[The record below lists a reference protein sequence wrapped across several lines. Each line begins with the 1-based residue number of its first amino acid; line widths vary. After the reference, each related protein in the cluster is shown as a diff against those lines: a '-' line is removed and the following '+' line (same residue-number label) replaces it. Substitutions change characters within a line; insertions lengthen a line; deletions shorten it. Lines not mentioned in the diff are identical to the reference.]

1 MIMVKDIQHMDE
13 NSLDL
18 DARYMSIKDKM
29 TRVEIHNQALAML
42 SESGL
47 EEKYIQKQVQFHKAA
62 VSALQDEIAIMKLSQ
77 INDFL
82 HLKDPEIIDIL
93 KMRYFNYLSW
103 DEIAQKYG
111 RTVRWAQM
119 LRNRGLHQIVEAKED
134 TSFS

>member
-1 MIMVKDIQHMDE
+1 MVKDIQHMDQD
-13 NSLDL
+13 SLEL

-42 SESGL
+42 HESGL
-47 EEKYIQKQVQFHKAA
+47 EDKYILKQVQFHEEA
-62 VSALQDEIAIMKLSQ
+62 VNCLKDEIAIMKLAQ

-82 HLKDPEIIDIL
+82 RLKDPDIIDIL

-119 LRNRGLHQIVEAKED
+119 LRNSGLHQIVKAKED

>member
-1 MIMVKDIQHMDE
+1 MIKDIQHMDE
-13 NSLDL
+13 RSLEL
-18 DARYMSIKDKM
+18 DSRYMSIKEKM

-42 SESGL
+42 RESGL
-47 EEKYIQKQVQFHKAA
+47 EKKYILNQVQIHEAA
-62 VSALQDEIAIMKLSQ
+62 VNALQDEIAVMKLAQ

-82 HLKDPEIIDIL
+82 RLKDPDIIDIL

-103 DEIAQKYG
+103 DEIARKHG